1 MGLFHMMVNDAIRTS
16 QRNRTARERAKQY
29 PATTKLAAIRK
40 AEREQ
45 KAREELARRGIRL

>member
-16 QRNRTARERAKQY
+16 NKNRAARERAKQY
-29 PATTKLAAIRK
+29 PATTRLAAIRK

>member
-29 PATTKLAAIRK
+29 PATTKLAAVRK

-45 KAREELARRGIRL
+45 RAREELARRGIRL